1 MWRFWDKRKHQDEG
15 EEANKLAPSFDVI
28 MDAPAK
34 ECPKC
39 ARLPKHVDGTIG
51 EYRARIRERV
61 QSAKDTSETEILAV
75 GDCVKDIV
83 NHTRQYIEES
93 KELLE
98 KNLTAQ
104 ATSLDN
110 YLGYAKQTVGAQ
122 NSTVQQA
129 LTLSED
135 ISKAGT
141 AVDKLANQARLLALN
156 AKIESARLGSAG
168 KAFSVITEEMN
179 HLSGEIAKTNH
190 LIADSIKAIKE
201 CLPTIM
207 NQTRSQIE
215 KLEAF
220 SSTMRQL
227 KDGVEK
233 SISTTNST
241 GNTRL
246 DTILE
251 LAYSALSHLQYQ
263 DPMVQDL
270 QKIDVLMKKLN
281 DEVNGE
287 LGIPLTAQDTP
298 VHIKTLGGTLKNS
311 KDDSDPLPDAG
322 EVLLF

>member
-1 MWRFWDKRKHQDEG
+1 MWRLWDKRKHREDG
-15 EEANKLAPSFDVI
+15 AAPDKS
-28 MDAPAK
+28 APFIDGTGTPSG

-39 ARLPKHVDGTIG
+39 ARLPQNVDGKFAD
-51 EYRARIRERV
+51 YRARVQERV
-61 QSAKDTSETEILAV
+61 LSAKDISEKEILAV

-83 NHTRQYIEES
+83 DHTRQYIEES
-93 KELLE
+93 KDILE
-98 KNLTAQ
+98 KNLSGQ
-104 ATSLDN
+104 ADSLEN
-110 YLGYAKQTVGAQ
+110 YLGYAKQTVDAQ
-122 NSTVQQA
+122 SSAVEQA

-135 ISKAGT
+135 ITKAGT
-141 AVDKLANQARLLALN
+141 SVDKLANQARLLALN
-156 AKIESARLGSAG
+156 AKIEAARLGSAG
-168 KAFSVITEEMN
+168 SAFGVITEQMN
-179 HLSGEIAKTNH
+179 HLSGEIAKTNR
-190 LIADSIKAIKE
+190 LIADSTKAIQE

-207 NQTRSQIE
+207 SQTRGQID
-215 KLEAF
+215 KLEEF

-227 KDGVEK
+227 KEAVEQ
-233 SISTTNST
+233 SISTTNSA

-246 DTILE
+246 DSILE

-298 VHIKTLGGTLKNS
+298 VHIKTLGATLKNS